1 MNARLSRVAVVGGGY
16 MGGGIA
22 QTFAINR
29 VDCVLADVS
38 RDLAE
43 KSVARLRTEAERY
56 ESEGLFPPGAYQQ
69 VRDHLFPAT
78 SLEEAVG
85 AADYIAEAVPE
96 DATLK
101 HEILSR
107 ISRSARP
114 EAVIASNTSAIP
126 IADLARSVQGAQRFL
141 GAHWMNPAYFVPC
154 VEVIPTDE
162 TDEQVVRNVMELL
175 REVGKSPTR
184 VSDAPGFI
192 ANRLQYALFKECT
205 RLVEEGIA
213 EPAQI
218 DEVVSNSFG
227 FRLPF
232 FGPFA
237 IADIAGLDVY
247 AGAFATMEKAFG
259 ERMSTPGSLLH
270 EISEGR
276 LGTKSG
282 GGFYHLEESKVSE
295 VTKYRD
301 RSYAQLNALKNDLGD
316 LQLRP
321 RG

>member
-1 MNARLSRVAVVGGGY
+1 

-22 QTFAINR
+22 QTFAING
-29 VDCVLADVS
+29 VDCILADVS
-38 RDLAE
+38 PELAE
-43 KSVARLRTEAERY
+43 NSVARLRAEAERY
-56 ESEGLFPPGAYQQ
+56 ESEGLFPPGAYQR
-69 VRDHLFPAT
+69 VRDHLFSAS
-78 SLEEAVG
+78 SLEEAVSS
-85 AADYIAEAVPE
+85 ANYIAEAVPE
-96 DATLK
+96 DASLK
-101 HEILSR
+101 HDTLSR
-107 ISRSARP
+107 ISLSANP
-114 EAVIASNTSAIP
+114 DAIVTSNTSAIP
-126 IADLARSVQGAQRFL
+126 IAQLARSVTGTQRFL

-154 VEVIPTDE
+154 VEVIPTDQ
-162 TDEQVVRNVMELL
+162 TDEQVIRDVIDLL
-175 REVGKSPTR
+175 REVGKAPTR

-247 AGAFATMEKAFG
+247 AGAFATMETAFG
-259 ERMSTPGSLLH
+259 ERMSTPSSLTQ

-276 LGTKSG
+276 LGAKSG
-282 GGFYHLEESKVSE
+282 GGFYQFEDSKVSE
-295 VTKYRD
+295 VAKYRD
-301 RSYAQLNALKNDLGD
+301 RSYAQLNALRNELGE
-316 LQLRP
+316 LQLPPHR
-321 RG
+321 

>member
-1 MNARLSRVAVVGGGY
+1 

-22 QTFAINR
+22 QTFAISG
-29 VDCVLADVS
+29 VDCVLADLS
-38 RDLAE
+38 PELAK
-43 KSVARLRTEAERY
+43 KSVARLRAEAEKY
-56 ESEGLFPPGAYQQ
+56 EAEGLFPSGAHQR

-78 SLEEAVG
+78 SLDEAVG
-85 AADYIAEAVPE
+85 SADYIAEAVPE

-101 HEILSR
+101 LEVLSR
-107 ISRSARP
+107 ISRSALP
-114 EAVIASNTSAIP
+114 DAIVTSNTSAIP
-126 IADLARSVQGAQRFL
+126 IAELARSVAGTQRFL

-154 VEVIPTDE
+154 VEVIPTDQ
-162 TDEQVVRNVMELL
+162 TDEQVVQDVIELL
-175 REVGKSPTR
+175 RQVGKAPTR

-247 AGAFATMEKAFG
+247 AGAFATMEGAFG
-259 ERMSTPGSLLH
+259 ERMSTPDSLTQ

-276 LGTKSG
+276 LGAKSG
-282 GGFYHLEESKVSE
+282 GGFYQLPDSKVSE
-295 VTKYRD
+295 LANYRD
-301 RSYAQLNALKNDLGD
+301 RSYAHLNALKNELGK
-316 LQLRP
+316 LELPANR
-321 RG
+321 